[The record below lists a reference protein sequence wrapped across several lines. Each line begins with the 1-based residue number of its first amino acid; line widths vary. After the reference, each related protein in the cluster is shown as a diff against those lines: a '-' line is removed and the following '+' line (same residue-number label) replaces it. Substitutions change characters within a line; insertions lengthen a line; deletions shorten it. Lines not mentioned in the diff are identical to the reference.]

1 MILRD
6 CHNLTVD
13 EISNKLKIDKEDYEK
28 MESTGEI
35 SDAQKRKLRKFYKV
49 ENKYFEGILLKD
61 NYNKVG
67 LLYDYR
73 MKSLK
78 DTQKNN
84 LEIELIKV
92 LNSI

>member
-1 MILRD
+1 
-6 CHNLTVD
+6 
-13 EISNKLKIDKEDYEK
+13 
-28 MESTGEI
+28 MELTGEI
-35 SDAQKRKLRKFYKV
+35 TDAQKRKLRKFYKV

-67 LLYDYR
+67 LLYDYK

-92 LNSI
+92 LNSF